1 MSASSAPAPAALAV
15 PRSAL
20 TRLVITEGKLFA
32 RERVGLIW
40 GVGFP
45 LVLLVIFGSIP
56 AFKDRHADL
65 GGLSTLD
72 VYVPILMAFVLAMI
86 ALNALPP
93 TLAGYREKGILRRL
107 STTPVGASRV
117 LAAQLAVNLATA
129 AIAMVAILAVARLAY
144 HVPLPQQGVGFL
156 AAVLLTAVALFGLG
170 TFVSAV
176 CPSGRAANAAG
187 AILFFPMMFFAGL
200 WVPIPEMPS
209 FLRHISSYTP
219 LGAGVQS
226 LQEATS
232 GVWPHPLLLV
242 VLVAWAVIFGSAAAK
257 LFRWE

>member
-1 MSASSAPAPAALAV
+1 MSATTPATMAV

-20 TRLVITEGKLFA
+20 TRLVVTEGKLFA

-56 AFKDRHADL
+56 AFKDHHANL

-93 TLAGYREKGILRRL
+93 TLAGYREKGVLRRL

-129 AIAMVAILAVARLAY
+129 AVSMVALLAVARIAY
-144 HVPLPQQGVGFL
+144 HVPLPRQGAGFV

-170 TFVSAV
+170 TFISAV
-176 CPSGRAANAAG
+176 CSTGRAANAVG

-209 FLRHISSYTP
+209 FLQHISNYTP

-226 LQEATS
+226 LQETTS
-232 GVWPHPLLLV
+232 GVWPHPLLVV
-242 VLVAWAVIFGSAAAK
+242 VLVAWAVIFGGAAAK

>member
-1 MSASSAPAPAALAV
+1 MTATSAPVRGGLPV

-20 TRLVITEGKLFA
+20 TRLVVTEGKLFI

-56 AFKDRHADL
+56 AFKDPHKDL
-65 GGLSTLD
+65 GGLTTLD

-117 LAAQLAVNLATA
+117 LVAQLAVHIVVA

-144 HVPLPQQGVGFL
+144 HVPLPQQVAGFV

-170 TFVSAV
+170 TFISAV
-176 CPSGRAANAAG
+176 ATSGRAANAAG

-200 WVPIPEMPS
+200 WLPIAEMPS
-209 FLRHISSYTP
+209 FLRHISDYTA

-226 LQEATS
+226 LQETTS
-232 GVWPHPLLLV
+232 GGWPHPLLVV
-242 VLVAWAVIFGSAAAK
+242 VLMAWAVIFGAGAAK

>member
-1 MSASSAPAPAALAV
+1 MTVTSAPARAVPPV

-20 TRLVITEGKLFA
+20 TRLVATEAKLFI

-56 AFKDRHADL
+56 AFKDHHADL
-65 GGLSTLD
+65 GGLSTLE

-93 TLAGYREKGILRRL
+93 TLAAYREKGILRRL

-117 LAAQLAVNLATA
+117 LTAQLAICLAVSATSM
-129 AIAMVAILAVARLAY
+129 IAILAVARLAY
-144 HVPLPQQGVGFL
+144 HVPLPQQWLGFVV
-156 AAVLLTAVALFGLG
+156 AVLLTSVALFGLG
-170 TFVSAV
+170 MFISALATT
-176 CPSGRAANAAG
+176 GRAANAAG

-200 WVPIPEMPS
+200 WIPIQVMPS
-209 FLRHISSYTP
+209 FLRHISTYTP
-219 LGAGVQS
+219 LGAGVQA
-226 LQEATS
+226 LQETTS
-232 GVWPHPLLLV
+232 GVWPHPLLVV
-242 VLVAWAVIFGSAAAK
+242 VLAAWAVIFGAGAAK

>member
-1 MSASSAPAPAALAV
+1 MSVMAPARPAV

-20 TRLVITEGKLFA
+20 TRLVITEAKLFV

-45 LVLLVIFGSIP
+45 LLLLVIFGSIP
-56 AFKDRHADL
+56 AFKHPSKAL
-65 GGLSTLD
+65 GGLSALE
-72 VYVPILMAFVLAMI
+72 VYIPVLMAFVLAMI

-117 LAAQLAVNLATA
+117 LAAQLAINLAVAATA
-129 AIAMVAILAVARLAY
+129 MIAILAVARIAY
-144 HVPLPQQGVGFL
+144 HVALPQQAVGFL
-156 AAVLLTAVALFGLG
+156 AAVLLTSVALFGLG
-170 TFVSAV
+170 TFISAV
-176 CPSGRAANAAG
+176 CTTGRAANAAG

-200 WVPIPEMPS
+200 WLPIAEMPS
-209 FLRHISSYTP
+209 FLRHISNYTP

-226 LQEATS
+226 LQETTS
-232 GVWPHPLLLV
+232 GVWPHPLLVV
-242 VLVAWAVIFGSAAAK
+242 VLVAWAVIFGTAAAR

>member
-1 MSASSAPAPAALAV
+1 MSATTPATMAV

-20 TRLVITEGKLFA
+20 TRLVVTEGKLFA

-56 AFKDRHADL
+56 AFKDHHANL

-117 LAAQLAVNLATA
+117 LIAQLAVNLATA
-129 AIAMVAILAVARLAY
+129 AASMVALLAVARIAY
-144 HVPLPQQGVGFL
+144 HVPLPRQGAGFV

-170 TFVSAV
+170 TFISAV
-176 CPSGRAANAAG
+176 CSTGRAANAVG

-209 FLRHISSYTP
+209 FLQHISNYTP

-226 LQEATS
+226 LQETTS
-232 GVWPHPLLLV
+232 GVWPHPLLVV
-242 VLVAWAVIFGSAAAK
+242 VLVAWAVIFGGAAAK